1 MSNLQQFKL
10 LKRVENLATGILGHK
25 VIASF
30 TEKGT
35 SSKISDN
42 PAKTP
47 SKIFI
52 NPGQLS
58 VLDSNQIRAVIFH
71 EVGHHLYSPILDVK
85 TPVDS
90 TFIEIME
97 EIRME
102 FLLYKYVIN
111 NFSDKMA
118 KAILQ
123 LRYLGFQSYH
133 QGIFDKLRTGEFL
146 TKKNK
151 HQIFLQF
158 ILVSHLITARDYE
171 ISLEQYLR
179 DFLRSS
185 MPDFLEQDTKD
196 IVKALKLWIKALSNL
211 NTGDGTS
218 LYSDFLHHTWSDFL
232 LTTSLENMILKTEK
246 IWPELKKLLNWPEE
260 KQKKGIAVMQS
271 HPIPGG
277 LGTGNDASEKQQYEI
292 SEFDTMTAKTLGHH
306 IKTVL
311 LNRKMTRFAFNQKR
325 GKLHTAQAYKIT
337 KDNFN
342 VFKVRQ
348 ERSKDL
354 NYTIGFA
361 LDTSG
366 SMNDGE
372 KFPYAMQGTYLL
384 AEACKQAKIKLYLSS
399 FNGSVTD
406 YKDYTEMLKMAWAGG
421 DNNIKKAVENL
432 ITKPTEPNS
441 KRIDLI
447 VSDGVDSTISM
458 EYLKETEQR
467 TNRRIIGIGLGLRES
482 DKNWFL
488 RNFHD
493 YVMVDNPAELPGAFI
508 SLCKKILL

>member
-218 LYSDFLHHTWSDFL
+218 LYS
-232 LTTSLENMILKTEK
+232 EK
-246 IWPELKKLLNWPEE
+246 K
-260 KQKKGIAVMQS
+260 KKGIAVMQT